1 MTPVEPMPH
10 GILVDDVT
18 CGWNA
23 LPMDDSLLEAP
34 VVILTPIK
42 NCVSHLP
49 AYVERIEALQY
60 PAEVL
65 SIGLLESDSTDAT
78 WPLAQDL
85 VERLERRCRRVSLVK
100 RDFGF
105 NMPAQVPR
113 WSPAYQRARRT
124 TLARARNHLLFSALR
139 DETWV
144 LWLDVD
150 VIRYPPDL
158 IQKLMATGREIVQP
172 HCVTRP
178 GGPTFDRNGWTHHG
192 TRHLD
197 SYRGQSLVPLDTVG
211 GTVLLVKAD
220 HHRDGLNFPA
230 FRYGVANDSVR
241 PAHPDWERGEIETEG
256 LGIMASDMG
265 LQCWGMPD
273 FEVLH
278 APD

>member
-1 MTPVEPMPH
+1 MDEP
-10 GILVDDVT
+10 
-18 CGWNA
+18 
-23 LPMDDSLLEAP
+23 LLEAS

-42 NCVSHLP
+42 DCASHLP
-49 AYVERIEALQY
+49 AYVERIEALRY
-60 PAEVL
+60 PAEAL

-78 WPLAQDL
+78 WPLAQSL
-85 VERLERRCRRVSLVK
+85 VERLERRCHRVSLVK

-113 WSPAYQRARRT
+113 WMPAYQQARRT
-124 TLARARNHLLFSALR
+124 TLARARNHLLFAALR

-150 VIRYPPDL
+150 VIRFQPDL
-158 IQKLMATGREIVQP
+158 IQQLLATGREIIQP

-192 TRHLD
+192 TRWLEN
-197 SYRGQSLVPLDTVG
+197 YRGQSLVRLDAVG

-220 HHRDGLNFPA
+220 HHRDGLIFPA
-230 FRYGVANDSVR
+230 FRYGVSNESVR
-241 PAHPDWERGEIETEG
+241 PIHSCWERGEIETEG

-265 LQCWGMPD
+265 IQCWGMPD
-273 FEVLH
+273 LEVIH
-278 APD
+278 APE